1 MFTKTNPKN
10 GHNSL
15 LINSPNFDREL
26 LVLLNEVGSEVGALF
41 KRDQSDIEKVLRMRN
56 ESLMAHGYTPV
67 GEANYEQVESV
78 VRRLWTPREQIVFPQ
93 LDWDQL

>member
-1 MFTKTNPKN
+1 
-10 GHNSL
+10 
-15 LINSPNFDREL
+15 
-26 LVLLNEVGSEVGALF
+26 
-41 KRDQSDIEKVLRMRN
+41 MRN